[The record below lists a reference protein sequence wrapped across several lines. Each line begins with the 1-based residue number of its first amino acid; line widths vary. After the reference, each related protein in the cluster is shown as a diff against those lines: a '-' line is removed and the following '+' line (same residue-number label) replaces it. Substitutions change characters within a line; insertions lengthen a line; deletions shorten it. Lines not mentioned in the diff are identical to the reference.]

1 MDARVAQYLIIRNAL
16 SNAELEDARNAV
28 NAMLTD
34 HAAGAPLDADAGF
47 ASGARHSEG
56 TGRQVCWRYTAF
68 YAKCLERLVFH
79 PAWWGA
85 VLELTNGKPQLR
97 AGDLI
102 CDDYSLNTPR
112 GGFLH
117 GAREDYGRES
127 AVLQAGAAREGKLYC
142 DNFVVFPYLDTVHP
156 GDGGLAVLPGAHPV
170 ASASAATIQL

>member
-1 MDARVAQYLIIRNAL
+1 MQYLIIRNAL
-16 SNAELEDARNAV
+16 SSVELADARNAV
-28 NAMLTD
+28 DRMLAE
-34 HAAGAPLDADAGF
+34 HAAGAPLDAADAGF

-102 CDDYSLNTPR
+102 CDDHRLNTPR

-142 DNFVVFPYLDTVHP
+142 DNFAVFPYLDTVYP
-156 GDGGLAVLPGAHPV
+156 GDGGLAVLPGARPALSELC
-170 ASASAATIQL
+170 ASFHLTKS